1 MLNSFM
7 STSHHGET
15 FLNWLLHVTDYVY
28 VDIIYTYDH

>member
-7 STSHHGET
+7 STSHYGET

-28 VDIIYTYDH
+28 VDIIYSYDH